1 MFCVNCGTELN
12 DNAKFCSN
20 CGYKVGNAIEP
31 KGDYIPKKVVPFV
44 IRGKEVD
51 TIEIEKYAK
60 NYGDL
65 IKRISRVVGLSQK
78 EVNLEYVKQRF
89 DIVTSKLR
97 IYDVL
102 DETGNVLNG
111 INVLEKLQ
119 NARLGAKEIPN
130 IVKEVMS
137 RLNCEY
143 VSKLDITYYIE
154 KLANKHKIK
163 GTYEGPMMC
172 PRCGSTDLSS
182 ARKGFSGGKAVAGG
196 LLLGPVGIVAG
207 GLGSNKVK
215 IHCMNCGYNA
225 GPLGFPKV

>member
-20 CGYKVGNAIEP
+20 CGYKVGNVKEP
-31 KGDYIPKKVVPFV
+31 KGDYIPKETVPFV

-111 INVLEKLQ
+111 IDVLERLQ

-130 IVKEVMS
+130 IVKDVMS

-154 KLANKHKIK
+154 KLANKNKIK

-172 PRCGSTDLSS
+172 PMCGSTELSS

-215 IHCMNCGYNA
+215 IHCLKCGYNA